1 VFEVIFHNLRPF
13 FLGIF
18 GNHEENKMASPLA
31 VNTNV
36 GSLNAQR
43 NLASTGRA
51 VNKSI
56 QRLSSGLKI
65 NSASDDAA
73 GIAVAEGL
81 RAQVGGFQQA
91 AENAN
96 DAVALLAT
104 AEGSYNAISDI
115 MVRMRELAVQS
126 STDTLT
132 DKERAYIDT
141 EYQDLSSEIT
151 RISDVTEYNGINLL
165 DASSG
170 DGSGN
175 MVFQVG
181 TRNSANDQ
189 ITIALKDQDAAAL
202 NLDTTD
208 VGSLATS
215 QAAITAIDTA
225 IDQLATDRATLGST
239 SNELTLAVDNLA
251 NTIENLSSARSQ
263 IEDADIAAES
273 AQFTKNNVLM
283 QAGVSMLAQANST
296 PQMGLRLLG

>member
-1 VFEVIFHNLRPF
+1 
-13 FLGIF
+13 
-18 GNHEENKMASPLA
+18 MASPLA

-43 NLASTGRA
+43 NLSSTGRA

-56 QRLSSGLKI
+56 ERLSSGLKI

-73 GIAVAEGL
+73 GMAVAEGL
-81 RAQVGGFQQA
+81 RAQIGGFQQA
-91 AENAN
+91 SENAN

-165 DASSG
+165 DGTSG
-170 DGSGN
+170 DGSGA

-181 TRNSANDQ
+181 TRNTTNDQ
-189 ITIALKDQDAAAL
+189 ITITLKDQDATAL
-202 NLDTTD
+202 SLNTTD
-208 VGSLATS
+208 VSSLATS
-215 QAAITAIDTA
+215 QAAITAIDSA
-225 IDQLATDRATLGST
+225 IDTLATDRATLGST

-273 AQFTKNNVLM
+273 AEFTKNQVLM
-283 QAGVSMLAQANST
+283 QAGVSMLSQANST

>member
-1 VFEVIFHNLRPF
+1 
-13 FLGIF
+13 
-18 GNHEENKMASPLA
+18 MASPLA

-56 QRLSSGLKI
+56 ERLSSGLKI

-81 RAQVGGFQQA
+81 RAQIGGFQQA
-91 AENAN
+91 SENAN

-104 AEGSYNAISDI
+104 AEGAYNAISDI

-141 EYQDLSSEIT
+141 EYQDLSAEIT

-165 DASSG
+165 DGTSG
-170 DGSGN
+170 DGAGA

-181 TRNSANDQ
+181 TRNTTNDQ
-189 ITIALKDQDAAAL
+189 ITITLKDQDATALAL
-202 NLDTTD
+202 NTTGVD
-208 VGSLATS
+208 NLANA

-225 IDQLATDRATLGST
+225 IDTLATDRATLGST

-251 NTIENLSSARSQ
+251 NTIENLSAARSQ

-273 AQFTKNNVLM
+273 AEFTKNQVLM
-283 QAGVSMLAQANST
+283 QAGVSMLSQANST

>member
-1 VFEVIFHNLRPF
+1 
-13 FLGIF
+13 
-18 GNHEENKMASPLA
+18 MASPLA

-36 GSLNAQR
+36 GSINAQR
-43 NLASTGRA
+43 NIAKVGRA
-51 VNKSI
+51 VNQSI
-56 QRLSSGLKI
+56 ERLSSGLKI

-91 AENAN
+91 SENAN
-96 DAVALLAT
+96 DAVALLST
-104 AEGSYNAISDI
+104 AEGAYNAISDI

-141 EYQDLSSEIT
+141 EYQDLSTEIT
-151 RISDVTEYNGINLL
+151 RISDVTEYNGIKLL
-165 DASSG
+165 DGSSG
-170 DGSGN
+170 DGSGA

-189 ITIALKDQDAAAL
+189 VTITLKDQDSAAL
-202 NLDTTD
+202 LLSTTG
-208 VGSLATS
+208 VGDLATS
-215 QAAITAIDTA
+215 QAAITAIDAA

-239 SNELTLAVDNLA
+239 SNQLTLAVDNLA

-263 IEDADIAAES
+263 IEDTDIAAES

-283 QAGVSMLAQANST
+283 QAGVSMLSQANST

>member
-1 VFEVIFHNLRPF
+1 V
-13 FLGIF
+13 GIF
-18 GNHEENKMASPLA
+18 GSHEENKMASPLA

-43 NLASTGRA
+43 NLSSTGRA

-56 QRLSSGLKI
+56 ERLSSGLKI

-81 RAQVGGFQQA
+81 RAQIGGFQQA
-91 AENAN
+91 SENAN

-104 AEGSYNAISDI
+104 AEGAYNAISDI

-141 EYQDLSSEIT
+141 EYQDLSAEIT

-165 DASSG
+165 DGSSG
-170 DGSGN
+170 DGSGA

-181 TRNSANDQ
+181 TRNTTNDQ
-189 ITIALKDQDAAAL
+189 ITITLKDQDATAL
-202 NLDTTD
+202 SLNTTGVDNL
-208 VGSLATS
+208 ANS
-215 QAAITAIDTA
+215 QAAITAIDAA
-225 IDQLATDRATLGST
+225 IDTLATDRATLGST

-251 NTIENLSSARSQ
+251 NTIENLSAARSQ

-273 AQFTKNNVLM
+273 AEFTKNQVLM
-283 QAGVSMLAQANST
+283 QAGVSMLSQANST
-296 PQMGLRLLG
+296 PQMGLRFFG

>member
-1 VFEVIFHNLRPF
+1 
-13 FLGIF
+13 
-18 GNHEENKMASPLA
+18 MASPLA

-43 NLASTGRA
+43 NLSSTGRA
-51 VNKSI
+51 VNQSI
-56 QRLSSGLKI
+56 ERLSSGLKI

-81 RAQVGGFQQA
+81 RAQIGGFQQA
-91 AENAN
+91 SENAN

-104 AEGSYNAISDI
+104 AEGAYNAISDI

-132 DKERAYIDT
+132 NKERAYIDT
-141 EYQDLSSEIT
+141 EYQDLSAEIT

-165 DASSG
+165 DGSSG

-189 ITIALKDQDAAAL
+189 ITIQLKDQDATAL
-202 NLDTTD
+202 SLNTTD
-208 VGSLATS
+208 VNSLATA
-215 QAAITAIDTA
+215 QAAITAIDSA
-225 IDQLATDRATLGST
+225 IDTLATDRATLGST

-251 NTIENLSSARSQ
+251 NTIENLSAARSQ

-273 AQFTKNNVLM
+273 AEFTKNNVLM
-283 QAGVSMLAQANST
+283 QAGVSMLSQANST